1 MPTLDFRD
9 KTVKSSK
16 IWIIIFLV
24 SVLLFMIISASM
36 ITIET
41 WKVWIVS
48 TFGKYNEEELMPGL
62 HFKIPIVQTIKK
74 IDVKM
79 QTVNYTSSEENRR
92 DEWVFNKWAITILDD
107 KNLKIGLDITVQ
119 FTPKKSEV
127 SKILEIYWVE
137 YFEKKLNSVIRW
149 VVRDVAGQYK
159 AESISVNRSKLADW
173 IKVKL
178 TENFVALPFDLNDVL
193 IRNIELPEVVEKKV
207 IAVQE
212 AKQEEERLSMVEK
225 QAQKNKEITIIKA
238 SAAAEQQ
245 KIEADA
251 KAYVI
256 LKEAVA
262 TADANKKISESI
274 TKELIKYNT
283 VNTWDGKLPTTS
295 LHWADGVSPSIILGN
310 R

>member
-1 MPTLDFRD
+1 M
-9 KTVKSSK
+9 
-16 IWIIIFLV
+16 
-24 SVLLFMIISASM
+24 
-36 ITIET
+36 
-41 WKVWIVS
+41 
-48 TFGKYNEEELMPGL
+48 
-62 HFKIPIVQTIKK
+62 
-74 IDVKM
+74 
-79 QTVNYTSSEENRR
+79 
-92 DEWVFNKWAITILDD
+92 
-107 KNLKIGLDITVQ
+107 
-119 FTPKKSEV
+119 
-127 SKILEIYWVE
+127 
-137 YFEKKLNSVIRW
+137 
-149 VVRDVAGQYK
+149 
-159 AESISVNRSKLADW
+159 
-173 IKVKL
+173 
-178 TENFVALPFDLNDVL
+178 ALPFDLNDVL

-295 LHWADGVSPSIILGN
+295 LH
-310 R
+310 